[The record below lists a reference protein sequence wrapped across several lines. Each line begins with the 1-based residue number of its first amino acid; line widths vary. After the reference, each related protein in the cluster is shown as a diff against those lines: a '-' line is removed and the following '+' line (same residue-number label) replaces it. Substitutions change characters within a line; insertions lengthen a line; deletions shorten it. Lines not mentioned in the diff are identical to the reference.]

1 MHFALYSHLRRL
13 RLAQLLV
20 NVPRGTIVDMDMN
33 WDELGFDF
41 NPTGGENVRYYYKD
55 GAWGQAHYT
64 TDEYIPVHMSSAC
77 LNYGLQAFE
86 GMKAFRGVDGKVRLF
101 RPHAHFNRMSAGARK
116 LCLPMVSEQL
126 FIDSCVDIVRR
137 NLEFLPPYESRA
149 ALYVRPV
156 LFGTKPCLTV
166 RAYNEAGFCVFAT
179 PVGPYFKE
187 GIHPIDAIINR
198 NQDRSA
204 PLGTGDVKVGGNYA
218 SSMLSCQQAHDLG
231 YKAVLYTES
240 IEHRYIEECGAANF
254 IAIKGNHYITP
265 KSPSILPSITN
276 DSLRQIAA
284 DKGFIVEQ
292 RPIDIAELPTF
303 EECGA
308 CGTGAII
315 TPLSN
320 IFDPDTGEKIHYSS
334 TTGPVLL
341 DLYNSLQDIQ
351 YGRAEDKHGWIIE
364 I

>member
-1 MHFALYSHLRRL
+1 
-13 RLAQLLV
+13 
-20 NVPRGTIVDMDMN
+20 MN

-86 GMKAFRGVDGKVRLF
+86 GMKAFRGVDGKIRLF

-126 FIDSCVDIVRR
+126 FIDSCVEIVRR
-137 NLEFLPPYESRA
+137 NIEFLPPYESRA

-254 IAIKGNHYITP
+254 IAIRDNHYITP

-276 DSLRQIAA
+276 DSLRQIAV
-284 DKGFIVEQ
+284 DKGFVVEQ

-303 EECGA
+303 DECGA

-320 IFDPDTGEKIHYSS
+320 IFDPDTGEKIHYSD

-351 YGRAEDKHGWIIE
+351 YGRTEDKHGWIVE

>member
-1 MHFALYSHLRRL
+1 MSF
-13 RLAQLLV
+13 
-20 NVPRGTIVDMDMN
+20 N

-41 NPTGGENVRYYYKD
+41 NPTGGENVRYYFKD
-55 GAWGQAHYT
+55 GVWSEPSYT

-86 GMKAFRGVDGKVRLF
+86 GIKAFRGVDGKVRLF
-101 RPHAHFNRMSAGARK
+101 RPHAHYKRMAAGARK
-116 LCLPMVSEQL
+116 LCLPMVSEQM

-137 NLEFLPPYESRA
+137 NIDFVPPYKSRA

-166 RAYNEAGFCVFAT
+166 QAYKEAGFCVFAT

-218 SSMLSCQQAHDLG
+218 SSMLSCQEAHDLG

-240 IEHRYIEECGAANF
+240 VYHKYIEECGAANF
-254 IAIKGNHYITP
+254 IAIKDGKYITP
-265 KSPSILPSITN
+265 QSPSILPSITN
-276 DSLRQIAA
+276 ASLRQIAE
-284 DKGFIVEQ
+284 DKGFVVEQ
-292 RPIDIAELPTF
+292 RPIALDELPTF

-315 TPLSN
+315 TPLGN
-320 IFDPDTGEKIHYSS
+320 IFDPETGGTIHYCDE
-334 TTGPVLL
+334 TGPVLL
-341 DLYNSLQDIQ
+341 DLYHSLQDIQ
-351 YGRAEDKHGWIIE
+351 YGRAEDKHEWNVLV
-364 I
+364 

>member
-1 MHFALYSHLRRL
+1 MHFASYSHQRRL

-20 NVPRGTIVDMDMN
+20 NVPRGTIVAMDMN

-41 NPTGGENVRYYYKD
+41 NPTGGANVRYYYKD

-320 IFDPDTGEKIHYSS
+320 IFDPDTGEKIHYSD

>member
-1 MHFALYSHLRRL
+1 
-13 RLAQLLV
+13 
-20 NVPRGTIVDMDMN
+20 MDMN

-86 GMKAFRGVDGKVRLF
+86 GMKAFRGVDGKARLF

-284 DKGFIVEQ
+284 DKGFIVEH

-320 IFDPDTGEKIHYSS
+320 IFDPDTGEKIHYSD

-351 YGRAEDKHGWIIE
+351 YGRAEDKHGWIVE

>member
-1 MHFALYSHLRRL
+1 
-13 RLAQLLV
+13 
-20 NVPRGTIVDMDMN
+20 MN
-33 WDELGFDF
+33 WDSLGFDF
-41 NPTGGENVRYYYKD
+41 NPTGGENVRYYFKE
-55 GAWGQAHYT
+55 GAWGEAQYT

-126 FIDSCVDIVRR
+126 FIDSCVEIVRR

-218 SSMLSCQQAHDLG
+218 SSMLSCQEAHDLG

-254 IAIKGNHYITP
+254 ILTVMLTRAA
-265 KSPSILPSITN
+265 
-276 DSLRQIAA
+276 SL
-284 DKGFIVEQ
+284 
-292 RPIDIAELPTF
+292 L
-303 EECGA
+303 
-308 CGTGAII
+308 
-315 TPLSN
+315 
-320 IFDPDTGEKIHYSS
+320 
-334 TTGPVLL
+334 
-341 DLYNSLQDIQ
+341 
-351 YGRAEDKHGWIIE
+351 
-364 I
+364 

>member
-1 MHFALYSHLRRL
+1 
-13 RLAQLLV
+13 
-20 NVPRGTIVDMDMN
+20 MN

-284 DKGFIVEQ
+284 DKGFVVEH

-303 EECGA
+303 DECGA

-320 IFDPDTGEKIHYSS
+320 IFDPDTGEKIHYSD

-341 DLYNSLQDIQ
+341 DLYKSLQDIQ
-351 YGRAEDKHGWIIE
+351 YGRAEDKHGWIVE

>member
-1 MHFALYSHLRRL
+1 M
-13 RLAQLLV
+13 
-20 NVPRGTIVDMDMN
+20 
-33 WDELGFDF
+33 
-41 NPTGGENVRYYYKD
+41 
-55 GAWGQAHYT
+55 
-64 TDEYIPVHMSSAC
+64 
-77 LNYGLQAFE
+77 
-86 GMKAFRGVDGKVRLF
+86 
-101 RPHAHFNRMSAGARK
+101 
-116 LCLPMVSEQL
+116 
-126 FIDSCVDIVRR
+126 
-137 NLEFLPPYESRA
+137 
-149 ALYVRPV
+149 
-156 LFGTKPCLTV
+156 
-166 RAYNEAGFCVFAT
+166 
-179 PVGPYFKE
+179 
-187 GIHPIDAIINR
+187 
-198 NQDRSA
+198 
-204 PLGTGDVKVGGNYA
+204 
-218 SSMLSCQQAHDLG
+218 G

-254 IAIKGNHYITP
+254 IAIKDNHYITP

-303 EECGA
+303 DECGA

-320 IFDPDTGEKIHYSS
+320 IFDPDTGEKIHYSD

-351 YGRAEDKHGWIIE
+351 YGRAEDKHGWIVE

>member
-292 RPIDIAELPTF
+292 RTIDIAELPTF

>member
-1 MHFALYSHLRRL
+1 
-13 RLAQLLV
+13 
-20 NVPRGTIVDMDMN
+20 MDMN

-116 LCLPMVSEQL
+116 LCLPMVSEKL

-315 TPLSN
+315 TPLRN

-334 TTGPVLL
+334 TTGPVLF

>member
-1 MHFALYSHLRRL
+1 
-13 RLAQLLV
+13 
-20 NVPRGTIVDMDMN
+20 
-33 WDELGFDF
+33 
-41 NPTGGENVRYYYKD
+41 
-55 GAWGQAHYT
+55 GQAHYT

-126 FIDSCVDIVRR
+126 FIDSCVEIVRR
-137 NLEFLPPYESRA
+137 NIEFLPPYESRA

-156 LFGTKPCLTV
+156 LFGIKPCLTV

-254 IAIKGNHYITP
+254 IAIKDNHYITP

-320 IFDPDTGEKIHYSS
+320 IFDPDTGEKIHYSD

-351 YGRAEDKHGWIIE
+351 YGRAEDKHGWIVE

>member
-1 MHFALYSHLRRL
+1 
-13 RLAQLLV
+13 
-20 NVPRGTIVDMDMN
+20 MDMN

>member
-1 MHFALYSHLRRL
+1 
-13 RLAQLLV
+13 
-20 NVPRGTIVDMDMN
+20 MDMN

-116 LCLPMVSEQL
+116 LCMPMVSEQL

-284 DKGFIVEQ
+284 DKGFVVEH
-292 RPIDIAELPTF
+292 RPIDIAELPSF

-320 IFDPDTGEKIHYSS
+320 IFDPDTGEKIHYSD

-351 YGRAEDKHGWIIE
+351 YGRAEDKHGWIVE

>member
-1 MHFALYSHLRRL
+1 
-13 RLAQLLV
+13 
-20 NVPRGTIVDMDMN
+20 MDMN

-320 IFDPDTGEKIHYSS
+320 IFDPDTGEKIHYSD